1 MCGLLESSFMSFF
14 MEILRWK
21 PVRLKL
27 NSKGK
32 CWNRP
37 FSEPKSLLN
46 SKNSF
51 NAVSKLIK
59 MKGLVLL
66 N

>member
-1 MCGLLESSFMSFF
+1 MSFF
-14 MEILRWK
+14 MEILHWK